1 MLEFNDSLNGVSLD
15 EVNTNYP
22 RNDSSLDFAIKKFR
36 KFSKIEEKISF
47 IFYISENKI
56 GQLFSLLFYFIT
68 FNT

>member
-47 IFYISENKI
+47 IFIYLRTNRTTI
-56 GQLFSLLFYFIT
+56 QLAVLLHYF
-68 FNT
+68 